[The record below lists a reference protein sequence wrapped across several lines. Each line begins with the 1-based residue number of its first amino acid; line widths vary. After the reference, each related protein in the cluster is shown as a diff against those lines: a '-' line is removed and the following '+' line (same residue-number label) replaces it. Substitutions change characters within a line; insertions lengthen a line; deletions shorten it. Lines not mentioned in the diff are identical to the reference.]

1 MKLKHSKYRN
11 TGILFELLVRQITAD
26 TLKGIESP
34 AIDLVKKYFVNTQL
48 GKEYKLYE
56 AVLKAEVL
64 NESKANALVS
74 TILES
79 SSKLNRKTVKREKYN
94 LIKEIKANY
103 DINTFFSTK
112 LPSYKRL
119 ASVYTLVEAYNS
131 TEDIDT
137 NQIVDNKVTILELLT
152 KEEVK
157 TSEVESEVL
166 REFKKQS
173 PELRSLAYKILLEKF
188 NDKYD
193 GLNTDQKLVLKEYI
207 ESENSQNKLREFYNG
222 RIQDLRG
229 KMSEVIN
236 EVDNEV
242 IKIKLNEVSKY
253 LREITKTKKVSN
265 DDIVD
270 LLEYYELIQEI
281 NNSHGRS

>member
-222 RIQDLRG
+222 RIQDLKG